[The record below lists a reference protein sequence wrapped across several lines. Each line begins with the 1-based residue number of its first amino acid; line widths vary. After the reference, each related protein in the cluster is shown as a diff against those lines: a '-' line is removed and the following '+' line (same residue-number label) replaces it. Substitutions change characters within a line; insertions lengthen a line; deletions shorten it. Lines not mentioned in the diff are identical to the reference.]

1 MHIAKSKSIYLVFT
15 FLIGSFFVSCQK
27 EEAFNSDPN
36 FTLDFS
42 NDSVL
47 FDTVFTTIGSTT
59 QYLLVYNNSKE
70 RIKISNIRLE
80 KGAASQYR
88 INVDG
93 EADISV
99 NDVEIDAEDSLFV
112 MVKVRIDPT
121 NQNSPLVVTDS
132 LVFETNGNI
141 QRVGLVAWGQDAH
154 YIVGVKHSPN
164 LPPYFIVAGE
174 NQHTT
179 FTNDKPYVIF
189 GYAVVDSTG
198 SLAIEAGTQ
207 MHFHYGAGLWVYKGG
222 SLKVNGTLE
231 NPVVFQGDRLE
242 MDYDE
247 VPGQWDRIWLNEG
260 SVDNEINYAI
270 IKNAF
275 IGIQAETLES
285 SMGNK
290 LKLTNTVVKNTSAYG
305 LFTRFYKIEAS
316 NCEFSNSAI
325 DAVYLSRGGNY
336 DFRHCTLGNYWNL
349 SVRQSPALLL
359 SNFYQD
365 TYNQVIYLGAMSK
378 AYFGNCI
385 IYGDLEEEVL
395 TAMLPDVDSVY
406 TFDHCLFRTK
416 YNYANAVDCI
426 KNQDPQFRD
435 TQINDLRLK
444 ESSPAIGKGDPI
456 IATPVPN
463 DYFGTPRLPLP
474 DLGAYQYKPE

>member
-1 MHIAKSKSIYLVFT
+1 MHIAKSKYIYLLFT
-15 FLIGSFFVSCQK
+15 LLAGSFFVSCQK
-27 EEAFNSDPN
+27 EEAINSDPN
-36 FTLDFS
+36 FSLAFS

-47 FDTVFTTIGSTT
+47 FDTVFTTVGSTT
-59 QYLLVYNNSKE
+59 KYLLVYNNSKE
-70 RIKISNIRLE
+70 RVRISNIRLE

-207 MHFHYGAGLWVYKGG
+207 LHFHYGAGLWVYKGG
-222 SLKVNGTLE
+222 SLKVNGTVGHPLASPGGMPE
-231 NPVVFQGDRLE
+231 LFYP
-242 MDYDE
+242 E
-247 VPGQWDRIWLNEG
+247 VPGP
-260 SVDNEINYAI
+260 
-270 IKNAF
+270 
-275 IGIQAETLES
+275 
-285 SMGNK
+285 
-290 LKLTNTVVKNTSAYG
+290 
-305 LFTRFYKIEAS
+305 
-316 NCEFSNSAI
+316 
-325 DAVYLSRGGNY
+325 VY
-336 DFRHCTLGNYWNL
+336 W
-349 SVRQSPALLL
+349 P
-359 SNFYQD
+359 
-365 TYNQVIYLGAMSK
+365 
-378 AYFGNCI
+378 
-385 IYGDLEEEVL
+385 
-395 TAMLPDVDSVY
+395 
-406 TFDHCLFRTK
+406 
-416 YNYANAVDCI
+416 
-426 KNQDPQFRD
+426 
-435 TQINDLRLK
+435 
-444 ESSPAIGKGDPI
+444 
-456 IATPVPN
+456 
-463 DYFGTPRLPLP
+463 
-474 DLGAYQYKPE
+474 